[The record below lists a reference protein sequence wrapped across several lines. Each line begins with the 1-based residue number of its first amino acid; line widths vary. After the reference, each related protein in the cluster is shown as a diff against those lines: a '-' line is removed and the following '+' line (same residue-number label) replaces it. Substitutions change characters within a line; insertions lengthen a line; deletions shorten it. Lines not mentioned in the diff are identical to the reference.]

1 MKAILEFDMDKEDGC
16 EREEYETYLQAP
28 QMASVLWD
36 MSQYL
41 RELNKYGH
49 SFKSI
54 EEAIDKIR
62 EEFYNLCD
70 GLKEGSI

>member
-1 MKAILEFDMDKEDGC
+1 
-16 EREEYETYLQAP
+16 
-28 QMASVLWD
+28 MASVLWD